1 MNNRT
6 LVMALLAALN
16 PAFTESDGVITC
28 RQRAD
33 GLIRAAGEEPEDPL
47 VDSKIFSSQT
57 PEEL

>member
-6 LVMALLAALN
+6 LVMALLASIN
-16 PAFTESDGVITC
+16 PSFTEPDGVVTC

-33 GLIRAAGEEPEDPL
+33 RLIAASGEVPEDPL
-47 VDSKIFSSQT
+47 IDSKIFSSQT